1 MTLPFGRQLPRL
13 VTPPPGPRS
22 LGMAL
27 RLAEVECRNVT
38 YQSPGFP
45 VFWEA
50 ARGANVRDVDGN
62 VFLDLT
68 SAFGVAAAGHAH
80 PTIARA
86 IAEQADRLVHGMG
99 DVHPPV
105 VKVELM
111 ERLLALAP
119 WPEGRGVLA
128 SSGSEAVE
136 IALKTALLASG
147 KPGIL
152 AFEGGYHGLTMGA
165 LGATHRRDFRQ
176 PFQDRLYPGVAWA
189 PFPLPG
195 REGAG
200 AGPRALEEVRRLLAA
215 GSENGDA
222 IGAILVEPIQ
232 GRGGVRVPPPG
243 FLSGLAE
250 AARQA
255 GAVLIFDEI
264 FTGFGRTGSLF
275 AFQHEGVVPDLLCV
289 GKALGG
295 GMPLSACLGSREVM
309 DAWPPSRGEALHTST
324 FLGHPLACASALA
337 FLDVLEEEGLVE
349 LASRR
354 GSRLL
359 ERLRRGLG
367 GSGVVREV
375 RGRGFLV
382 GIELEVGEEGGGG
395 AGVTLAVEA
404 LRRGLL
410 VLPAGDR
417 GEVVEL
423 SPPLTLTDEQMDV
436 AVALLTG
443 LLTPGDGGADAPGG
457 PGT

>member
-1 MTLPFGRQLPRL
+1 MSLPFGRQLPRL
-13 VTPPPGPRS
+13 ATTPPGPLSRS
-22 LGMAL
+22 MAL
-27 RLAEVECRNVT
+27 RLAEVESRNVT
-38 YQSPGFP
+38 FQSPEFP
-45 VFWEA
+45 VFWDA

-80 PTIARA
+80 PEIARA
-86 IAEQADRLVHGMG
+86 IADQADRLVHGMG
-99 DVHPPV
+99 DVHPPAL
-105 VKVELM
+105 KVELM
-111 ERLLALAP
+111 ERLLALTP

-128 SSGSEAVE
+128 TSGSEAVE

-152 AFEGGYHGLTMGA
+152 AFDGGYHGLTLGA
-165 LGATHRRDFRQ
+165 LGATHRADFRQ
-176 PFQDRLYPGVAWA
+176 PFQERLYQGVAWA

-200 AGPRALEEVRRLLAA
+200 AGPRALEEVRRLLAGGTEGGA
-215 GSENGDA
+215 P
-222 IGAILVEPIQ
+222 IGAVLVEPIQ
-232 GRGGVRVPPPG
+232 GRAGVRVPPPG

-250 AARQA
+250 ATRQA

-275 AFQHEGVVPDLLCV
+275 AFQHEGVIPDLLCV

-309 DAWPPSRGEALHTST
+309 DAWPHSRGEALHTST
-324 FLGHPLACASALA
+324 FLGHPLACAAALA
-337 FLDVLEEEGLVE
+337 FLDVMEDEGLVD

-359 ERLRRGLG
+359 ERLRKALA
-367 GSGVVREV
+367 GSPRVVEV

-382 GIELEVGEEGGGG
+382 GIELEQREDGDPAPG
-395 AGVTLAVEA
+395 ASLAVEA
-404 LRRGLL
+404 LRRGVL
-410 VLPAGDR
+410 VLPAGER

-423 SPPLTLTDEQMDV
+423 SPPLMLTDDQMEM
-436 AVALLTG
+436 AIALLTE
-443 LLTPGDGGADAPGG
+443 LLGSE
-457 PGT
+457 GT

>member
-1 MTLPFGRQLPRL
+1 VTLPFGRRLPHL
-13 VTPPPGPRS
+13 VTTPPGPLSRS
-22 LGMAL
+22 MAL
-27 RLAEVECRNVT
+27 RLGEVESRNVT
-38 YQSPGFP
+38 FRSPEFP

-68 SAFGVAAAGHAH
+68 SAFGVAAAGHSH
-80 PTIARA
+80 PAIARA
-86 IAEQADRLVHGMG
+86 IAHQAERLVHGMG
-99 DVHPPV
+99 DVHPPAL
-105 VKVELM
+105 KVELM

-152 AFEGGYHGLTMGA
+152 AFEGGYHGLTLGA
-165 LGATHRRDFRQ
+165 LGATHRMDFRE
-176 PFQDRLYPGVAWA
+176 PFQERLYPGVAWA

-200 AGPRALEEVRRLLAA
+200 AGPRALEEVRRILAR
-215 GSENGDA
+215 GTENGDA
-222 IGAILVEPIQ
+222 IGAVLVEPIQ
-232 GRGGVRVPPPG
+232 GRAGVRVPPPG

-250 AARQA
+250 AARKA

-309 DAWPPSRGEALHTST
+309 DAWPHSLGEALHTST

-337 FLDVLEEEGLVE
+337 FLDVMEEEGLVDV
-349 LASRR
+349 ASRR

-359 ERLRRGLG
+359 EQLRRSLAGRE
-367 GSGVVREV
+367 GVLEV

-382 GIELEVGEEGGGG
+382 GIELAEPDG
-395 AGVTLAVEA
+395 APPAPGVSLAMEA
-404 LRRGLL
+404 LRQGVI
-410 VLPAGDR
+410 VLPAGER

-423 SPPLTLTDEQMDV
+423 SPPMMITDEQMEM
-436 AVALLTG
+436 AVDLLSH
-443 LLTPGDGGADAPGG
+443 LLAPEDA
-457 PGT
+457 

>member
-1 MTLPFGRQLPRL
+1 MTLPFGRRLPHL
-13 VTPPPGPRS
+13 VTTPPGPLSRS
-22 LGMAL
+22 MAL
-27 RLAEVECRNVT
+27 RLAEVESRNVT
-38 YQSPGFP
+38 FRSPEFP

-80 PTIARA
+80 PDIARA
-86 IAEQADRLVHGMG
+86 IADQAERLVHGMG
-99 DVHPPV
+99 DVHPPAL
-105 VKVELM
+105 KVELM

-152 AFEGGYHGLTMGA
+152 AFEGGYHGLTLGA
-165 LGATHRRDFRQ
+165 LGATHRVDFRE
-176 PFQDRLYPGVAWA
+176 PFQERLYPGVAWA

-200 AGPRALEEVRRLLAA
+200 AGPRALEEVRRILAR
-215 GSENGDA
+215 GTENGDG

-232 GRGGVRVPPPG
+232 GRAGVRVPPPG

-309 DAWPPSRGEALHTST
+309 DAWPRSLGEALHTST
-324 FLGHPLACASALA
+324 FLGHPLACAAAVA
-337 FLDVLEEEGLVE
+337 FLDVMEEEGLVE

-359 ERLRRGLG
+359 ERLRRGLAG
-367 GSGVVREV
+367 REGVLEV

-382 GIELEVGEEGGGG
+382 GIELEQRDGSPP
-395 AGVTLAVEA
+395 APGVSLAMEA
-404 LRRGLL
+404 LRQGVI
-410 VLPAGDR
+410 VLPAGER

-423 SPPLTLTDEQMDV
+423 SPPLMLTDEQMEM
-436 AVALLTG
+436 AVELLSH
-443 LLTPGDGGADAPGG
+443 LLAPDDA
-457 PGT
+457 

>member
-1 MTLPFGRQLPRL
+1 
-13 VTPPPGPRS
+13 
-22 LGMAL
+22 MAL
-27 RLAEVECRNVT
+27 RLAEVESRNVT
-38 YQSPGFP
+38 FRSPDFP

-62 VFLDLT
+62 IYLDLT
-68 SAFGVAAAGHAH
+68 AAFGVAAAGHAH
-80 PTIARA
+80 PA
-86 IAEQADRLVHGMG
+86 IAGAIADQAERLVHGMG
-99 DVHPPV
+99 DVHPPAL
-105 VKVELM
+105 KVELM

-152 AFEGGYHGLTMGA
+152 AFEGGYHGLTLGA
-165 LGATHRRDFRQ
+165 LGATHRTDFRE
-176 PFQDRLYPGVAWA
+176 PFQDRLYSGVAWA

-195 REGAG
+195 REGPG

-215 GSENGDA
+215 GTGNGDR
-222 IGAILVEPIQ
+222 IGAVLVEPIQ
-232 GRGGVRVPPPG
+232 GRAGVRVPPPG
-243 FLSGLAE
+243 FLSGVAE

-255 GAVLIFDEI
+255 GAVVIFDEI

-295 GMPLSACLGSREVM
+295 GLPLSACLGSREVM
-309 DAWPPSRGEALHTST
+309 DAWPLSGGEALHTST

-337 FLDVLEEEGLVE
+337 FLDVMEEEGLVE
-349 LASRR
+349 MASRR

-359 ERLRRGLG
+359 ERLRRGLA
-367 GSGVVREV
+367 GSGRVAEV

-382 GIELEVGEEGGGG
+382 GIELGEGENVPT
-395 AGVTLAVEA
+395 APRAVLAMDA
-404 LRRGLL
+404 LRLGLL
-410 VLPAGDR
+410 VLPAGER

-423 SPPLTLTDEQMDV
+423 SPPLMLTDEQMEW
-436 AVALLTG
+436 AVDALAG
-443 LLTPGDGGADAPGG
+443 LLDPQ
-457 PGT
+457 GT

>member
-1 MTLPFGRQLPRL
+1 MTLPFGRQLPRI
-13 VTPPPGPRS
+13 VAAPPGPLSRS
-22 LGMAL
+22 MAL
-27 RLAEVECRNVT
+27 RLSEVESRNVT
-38 YQSPGFP
+38 FHSPEFP

-80 PTIARA
+80 PDISRA
-86 IAEQADRLVHGMG
+86 IADQSERLVHGMG
-99 DVHPPV
+99 DVHPPAL
-105 VKVELM
+105 KVELM

-152 AFEGGYHGLTMGA
+152 AFEGGYHGLTLGA
-165 LGATHRRDFRQ
+165 LGATHRADFRD
-176 PFQDRLYPGVAWA
+176 PFRDRLYGGVAWA

-200 AGPRALEEVRRLLAA
+200 AGPRALDEVRRLLAA
-215 GSENGDA
+215 GTGNGDP

-232 GRGGVRVPPPG
+232 GRAGVRVPPPG

-295 GMPLSACLGSREVM
+295 GMPLSACIGSREVM
-309 DAWPPSRGEALHTST
+309 DAWPHSRGEALHTST
-324 FLGHPLACASALA
+324 FLGHPLACAAALA
-337 FLDVLEEEGLVE
+337 FLDVLEEEGLVD

-359 ERLRRGLG
+359 ERLRRGLS
-367 GSGVVREV
+367 GSERVAEV

-382 GIELEVGEEGGGG
+382 GIELAEREEGAPG
-395 AGVTLAVEA
+395 AALAVEA
-404 LRRGLL
+404 LRRGVL
-410 VLPAGDR
+410 VLPAGER
-417 GEVVEL
+417 GQVVEL
-423 SPPLTLTDEQMDV
+423 SPPLTLTDDQTDM
-436 AVALLTG
+436 AVG
-443 LLTPGDGGADAPGG
+443 LLTELLVPEGA
-457 PGT
+457 